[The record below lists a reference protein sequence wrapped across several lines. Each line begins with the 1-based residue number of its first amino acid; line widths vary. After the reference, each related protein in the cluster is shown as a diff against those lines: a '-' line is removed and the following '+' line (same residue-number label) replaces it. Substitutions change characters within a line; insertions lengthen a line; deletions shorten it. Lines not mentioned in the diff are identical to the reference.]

1 MPFLEDLSS
10 SAADSIV
17 SAVSSNPVLAGT
29 AVAGV
34 AAVGTV
40 LLVKTIYDNI
50 NVVSAL
56 DQTDLSR
63 YTDLKN
69 AWKINFPGKRYPK
82 DWTLNDNKPTI
93 QINLQESGKILH
105 EEAERLRQY
114 CTYEQETRATILS
127 HIGELFISISKRSV
141 IADITIRR
149 K

>member
-69 AWKINFPGKRYPK
+69 AWKINFPGLVLMGGFSPK
-82 DWTLNDNKPTI
+82 SVGRSACVYSRNEREKCWSMLTL
-93 QINLQESGKILH
+93 H
-105 EEAERLRQY
+105 
-114 CTYEQETRATILS
+114 
-127 HIGELFISISKRSV
+127 
-141 IADITIRR
+141 
-149 K
+149 